1 MTLTPARAEP
11 GGATRP
17 AGRVVGLA
25 AAAALGL
32 TATAIGWACPQ
43 VGAPVVAVAG
53 GALLS
58 GRLRRWAPRLAPG
71 LAFARNRVLQ
81 LSVVLLGAQLSL
93 GEMAQVGASSLP
105 VMLGTLTVCLLLAWA
120 VGRRLGIGRDLRTLI
135 GVGTA
140 ICGASAIAAVSPA
153 IRARSCDV
161 AYAISTI
168 FAFNIVAVLV
178 LPPFG
183 HALGLSQAEFGL
195 FAGTAVN
202 DTSSVV
208 AAATSYGDAA
218 AQHAVV
224 VKLTRSLMIVPV
236 VLVLGALARRR
247 EGGAPRPTGRV
258 RQVAS
263 LVPWFLV
270 GFVAVV
276 ALNSAGALPA
286 GAVHPLALVAQACIA
301 VALAA
306 IGLSTDVRA
315 LRAAGLRPLLLGFVL
330 WLAVTGTSLGLQ
342 ALTG

>member
-1 MTLTPARAEP
+1 M
-11 GGATRP
+11 
-17 AGRVVGLA
+17 
-25 AAAALGL
+25 
-32 TATAIGWACPQ
+32 
-43 VGAPVVAVAG
+43 
-53 GALLS
+53 
-58 GRLRRWAPRLAPG
+58 
-71 LAFARNRVLQ
+71 
-81 LSVVLLGAQLSL
+81 
-93 GEMAQVGASSLP
+93 
-105 VMLGTLTVCLLLAWA
+105 
-120 VGRRLGIGRDLRTLI
+120 
-135 GVGTA
+135 
-140 ICGASAIAAVSPA
+140 
-153 IRARSCDV
+153 
-161 AYAISTI
+161 
-168 FAFNIVAVLV
+168 LV
-178 LPPFG
+178 LPPLG
-183 HALGLSQAEFGL
+183 HALGLSQHEFGL

-315 LRAAGLRPLLLGFVL
+315 LRAARLRPLLLGFVL